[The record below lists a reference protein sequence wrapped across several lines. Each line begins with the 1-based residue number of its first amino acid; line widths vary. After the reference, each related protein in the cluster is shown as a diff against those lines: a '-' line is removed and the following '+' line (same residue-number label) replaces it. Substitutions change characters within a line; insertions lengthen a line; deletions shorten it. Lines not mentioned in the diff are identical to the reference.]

1 MLAKSKIKTPKIWEC
16 VNFNDR
22 IASSILPKINTADK
36 EATQNNYVSDSNNT
50 DEVRDTGNEDKVLDT
65 SPEEENETMSSSLRS
80 KSDDPIFKDTI
91 IKNIVKLKFPFSFG
105 LTDRIS
111 VVETNVE
118 RVSDIVSFCL
128 PYDLLLFLSD
138 AELISKEYSAGAHVY
153 VFQFCTLDSA
163 LEWMNDKTVF
173 VDFKPRNGNLVE
185 IRNEMN
191 EIMSAYETKESSRK
205 RKKVKKIDEDG
216 FTYYE

>member
-1 MLAKSKIKTPKIWEC
+1 MLATSTIKTSKIWEC
-16 VNFNDR
+16 ANSDDR
-22 IASSILPKINTADK
+22 IASSMLPKINTTDK
-36 EATQNNYVSDSNNT
+36 ETTQSNCISDSNDA
-50 DEVRDTGNEDKVLDT
+50 DEVRDTGNEDKILDT
-65 SPEEENETMSSSLRS
+65 SKEEENETMSSSFCS
-80 KSDDPIFKDTI
+80 KSDDSIFKDTFT
-91 IKNIVKLKFPFSFG
+91 KNVVKLKFPFSFG
-105 LTDRIS
+105 LKDRIS

-128 PYDLLLFLSD
+128 PYDLLVFLSD
-138 AELISKEYSAGAHVY
+138 AELISKEYNAGSYVY

-173 VDFKPRNGNLVE
+173 VDFKPRNGNLLE

-205 RKKVKKIDEDG
+205 RKKVKKVDEDG